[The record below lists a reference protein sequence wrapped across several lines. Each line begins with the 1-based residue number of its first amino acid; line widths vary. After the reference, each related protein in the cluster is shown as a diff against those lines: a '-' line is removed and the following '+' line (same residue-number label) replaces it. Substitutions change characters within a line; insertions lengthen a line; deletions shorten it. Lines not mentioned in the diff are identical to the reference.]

1 MRVHLEYGR
10 TGLDVELPDANTVG
24 CLRYRPLQPLAE
36 PEAAVRRSLQEP
48 IGSPPL
54 AHLARGR
61 RSACVVIS
69 DVTRPVPNAVLLPP
83 ILETLEAAGIPRQA
97 ILILVAT
104 GLHRPNLD
112 DELVEMV
119 GPHVAANY
127 RIENHHGQ
135 ARDEHTYLGQSPR
148 GVPVWIDSRY
158 LQAELKITTGLIEPH
173 FMAGFSGGRKL
184 ICPGLAALE
193 TIRVWHGPGFLEHP
207 NARNGCLDDNPVH
220 EENTA
225 IGRMAGCDFILNV
238 VIGEG
243 AKGAGATGAEDA
255 AGCCGKGNPSPAPP
269 RPILHVVAGD
279 MEAAF
284 LEGVTFA
291 RQAVTAT
298 LPGPVDV
305 VVTSSAGYPLDTTFY
320 QSIKG
325 MVAAMPIVK
334 RGGTII
340 VAASLDE
347 GVGSPEFQAVLDD
360 NPTLDGFME
369 RLLGRGQGGEKG
381 TVPICRHGPKGAAHK
396 WGLSPFPLP
405 ACFVMDHWQ
414 LEELAKVRRQAK
426 VRMVSDGL
434 PPEKLRRMFVEPA
447 QSVEAAV
454 ADALGE
460 YGPRAT
466 VAVIPKGP
474 YVLAELA

>member
-10 TGLDVELPDANTVG
+10 TGLEVELPDRNVVG
-24 CLRYRPLQPLAE
+24 CLQYRALEPLAD
-36 PEAAVRRSLQEP
+36 PRAAVRQVLERP
-48 IGSPPL
+48 TDSPPL
-54 AHLARGR
+54 AELARGR
-61 RSACVVIS
+61 RSACVAIC

-83 ILETLEAAGIPRQA
+83 ILETLEAAGIPRRE

-104 GLHRPNLD
+104 GLHRPNLG

-119 GPHVAANY
+119 GPYVAANY

-135 ARDEHTYLGQSPR
+135 AHDEHTYLGQSPR

-158 LQAELKITTGLIEPH
+158 VEAELKITTGLIEPH

-184 ICPGLAALE
+184 ICPGMALLE
-193 TIRVWHGPGFLEHP
+193 TIRAWHGPRFLEHP
-207 NARNGCLDDNPVH
+207 NARNGCLDENPVH

-225 IGRMAGCDFILNV
+225 IGRMAGCNFIVNV

-243 AKGAGATGAEDA
+243 ETGNGSAGAQ
-255 AGCCGKGNPSPAPP
+255 

-284 LEGVTFA
+284 LEGVAFA
-291 RQAVTAT
+291 QQAVTAT
-298 LPGPVDV
+298 LPGPVDI

-334 RGGTII
+334 PGGTIV
-340 VAASLDE
+340 VAASLSE
-347 GVGSPEFQAVLDD
+347 GVGSPEFQRILDEH
-360 NPTLDGFME
+360 PTLDGFME
-369 RLLGRGQGGEKG
+369 RLLGQRKGDSPHLPEGPGE
-381 TVPICRHGPKGAAHK
+381 CFAQRGAASF
-396 WGLSPFPLP
+396 SPSPP

-426 VRMVSDGL
+426 VKMVSDGL
-434 PPEKLRRMFVEPA
+434 PPETLRRMFVEPA
-447 QSVEAAV
+447 ASVEAAV
-454 ADALGE
+454 ADALRE
-460 YGPRAT
+460 YGPQAT